1 MAISVVAVYR
11 LILVSSLGLTLNLPS
26 NSLCPANF
34 ECGLLADL
42 AQDLCFHEDA
52 YAGHSGA
59 AAGVEIVAAA
69 AAPFGCIR
77 VVVGYT
83 APGATFEHN
92 LVDVTGIAARA
103 SDKHMLVL
111 SPVHTLVDA
120 FGKLASLPADIIVAG
135 IAAADGKAVVADAER
150 AGNVVAAVG

>member
-52 YAGHSGA
+52 YAGHSG
-59 AAGVEIVAAA
+59 AA